1 MFSTLLMRAL
11 KHLHT
16 YCTQNNLQMVIWS
29 WLPYLLPQSVG
40 VIDILWPSTS
50 NAPPSLSHVYR
61 GTGLPVMSHSQLNF
75 SSTCLTLAGRG
86 LSNCMLAEIAADNY
100 ITLHILHTFITY
112 YITLHCDILN
122 NDTHSILVLLFF
134 FFQILFHCCKHIGA
148 PKQKWANNRCQ
159 NHCGSDTKFA
169 NKRYTVWS
177 KLCSPGGNR
186 LKSDTS
192 KQI

>member
-1 MFSTLLMRAL
+1 
-11 KHLHT
+11 
-16 YCTQNNLQMVIWS
+16 MVIWS
-29 WLPYLLPQSVG
+29 WLSYLLPQSVG

-86 LSNCMLAEIAADNY
+86 LSNCMLAENSSRQLYY
-100 ITLHILHTFITY
+100 ITIILHTFITY

-122 NDTHSILVLLFF
+122 NDTHVTQYINIIVFF
-134 FFQILFHCCKHIGA
+134 SNYFVHCCKHMD
-148 PKQKWANNRCQ
+148 C
-159 NHCGSDTKFA
+159 A
-169 NKRYTVWS
+169 NKRYTAWS

-186 LKSDTS
+186 LNLTLVNKSR
-192 KQI
+192 K